1 MDDDV
6 RRVFELAGREIRPEF
21 RAQLLELADD
31 EPGATPAPGAPQEL
45 RVRETIDLD
54 VDNELNRTGRSG
66 ATRAG
71 RRRGWM
77 TLAVVAAGIAA
88 ALTIAP
94 RVLDD
99 TAPGN
104 ETTPPSNTVAPAEC
118 AQVAETVGVVP
129 TDAGAVRVGRMPDG
143 FGFCLVD
150 DATGAALALDHPIN
164 TEAPDGAPPDEP
176 IIVEHGAIGIT
187 AYFYVID
194 IPDGM
199 PVASVRAPDGQAWS
213 FPTRVGR
220 RMLVID
226 TDYDERAAPVHVSH
240 DLTLY
245 SSSQTVL
252 ATLIADIDQP
262 TSAQEDP

>member
-1 MDDDV
+1 MSDDV
-6 RRVFELAGREIRPEF
+6 RHVFELAGREIRPEF
-21 RAQLLELADD
+21 RAQLLELVDA
-31 EPGATPAPGAPQEL
+31 EHRATPVRGAMHEL
-45 RVRETIDLD
+45 HVHETIDLD
-54 VDNELNRTGRSG
+54 VDNEPKSVGRSG
-66 ATRAG
+66 STPSGG
-71 RRRGWM
+71 RGGWLA
-77 TLAVVAAGIAA
+77 LAVVAAGIAV
-88 ALTIAP
+88 ALAIAP

-99 TAPGN
+99 PAPGD
-104 ETTPPSNTVAPAEC
+104 ETTPPPITVEAAEC
-118 AQVAETVGVVP
+118 AHVAETVGVVP
-129 TDAGAVRVGRMPDG
+129 TDTGSVRVGRMPDG

-252 ATLIADIDQP
+252 ATWIADIDQP

>member
-21 RAQLLELADD
+21 RAQLLELVDAP
-31 EPGATPAPGAPQEL
+31 PGANPAPGARHEL
-45 RVRETIDLD
+45 SVHETIDLD
-54 VDNELNRTGRSG
+54 VDTELNRTGRSG
-66 ATRAG
+66 ATRAW
-71 RRRGWM
+71 RRGGWM
-77 TLAVVAAGIAA
+77 TLAVVAAGIAV

-99 TAPGN
+99 PAPGD
-104 ETTPPSNTVAPAEC
+104 ETTPPPTSIVPAEC

-129 TDAGAVRVGRMPDG
+129 TDTGSVRVGRMPDG

-150 DATGAALALDHPIN
+150 DATGAALALEHPIN
-164 TEAPDGAPPDEP
+164 TEAPGGASPDEP
-176 IIVEHGAIGIT
+176 IIVEHGAVGVT
-187 AYFYVID
+187 AYFYVIA

-199 PVASVRAPDGQAWS
+199 PVASVRAPGGQAWS
-213 FPTRVGR
+213 FATRVGR

-226 TDYDERAAPVHVSH
+226 TDYDERAAPVHVPH

-252 ATLIADIDQP
+252 ATLVADIDQP
-262 TSAQEDP
+262 TPAEEDP